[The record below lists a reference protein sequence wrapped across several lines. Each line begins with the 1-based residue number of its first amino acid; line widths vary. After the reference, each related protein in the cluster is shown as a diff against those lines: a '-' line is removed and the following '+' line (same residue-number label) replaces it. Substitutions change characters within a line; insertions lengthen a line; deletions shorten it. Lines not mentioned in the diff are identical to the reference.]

1 MNVSTL
7 TSTLGTLA
15 SSITEG
21 LFSLAKNRSG
31 LFSSFVGD
39 LFNNQSFS
47 PGEYELYKVFLDD
60 DTIDRIFEKEVQLI
74 LESDLPFEVKQ
85 AKLEELRAE
94 REALLYRRTQQA
106 ERISDGMRT
115 KNAAV
120 TGSLLGGMFVLTVV
134 GKKLKVF

>member
-1 MNVSTL
+1 MNVSAL

-15 SSITEG
+15 GKIADG
-21 LFSLAKNRSG
+21 FFNLAKNRSG

-39 LFNNQSFS
+39 LFNNRSFS
-47 PGEYELYKVFLDD
+47 SAEFELFRVFLDD
-60 DTIDRIFEKEVQLI
+60 ETIDQIFEKQTELI
-74 LESDLPFEVKQ
+74 LDSDLPFEVKQ

-120 TGSLLGGMFVLTVV
+120 TGSLLVGMLVVSVV